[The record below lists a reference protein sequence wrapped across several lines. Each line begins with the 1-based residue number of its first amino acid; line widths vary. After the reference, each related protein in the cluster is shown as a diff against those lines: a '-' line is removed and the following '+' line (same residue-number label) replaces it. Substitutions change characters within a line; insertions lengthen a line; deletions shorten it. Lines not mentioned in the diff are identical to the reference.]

1 MEKLTTVSKQY
12 ILLASIHHSENRRIK
27 TLFDVYYKIY
37 PAYIE
42 IEYSDSE
49 FIIHFE
55 NQQHHYS
62 YSDIGKVTLSICGR
76 RATIRQQYLLTLHI
90 NLYND
95 MSLEIETF
103 DYEEAIHFYENAK
116 VNKVEAIETNNI
128 ISIVNNHLNDL
139 RQMYDLIEKN
149 SDTFFKEHPQDKRR
163 LYFTRS
169 TLNRH
174 NK

>member
-1 MEKLTTVSKQY
+1 MEKLTIVSNQY
-12 ILLASIHHSENRRIK
+12 ILLASIHRSENRRIK

-42 IEYSDSE
+42 IEHSDSE

-55 NQQHHYS
+55 KQQYHYS
-62 YSDIGKVTLSICGR
+62 YSDINKVTLSICGR

-90 NLYND
+90 DLCNN

-128 ISIVNNHLNDL
+128 ISIVNKHLNDL

-149 SDTFFKEHPQDKRR
+149 ADTFFKDHPQDKKR
-163 LYFTRS
+163 LDFTRN